1 STNNSP
7 ERSLTM
13 SFLFSVFVLPF
24 VLLGMLVSAKN
35 IYLKLRKH
43 PRLAKNAGL
52 ATVIFTGLSAAL
64 ISAPHFLTG
73 AFGIFHYVLAAVYVT
88 YICVGLYKTYQWAR
102 LILIL
107 EDGDPTNDP
116 TFPGEKSG
124 KDADCGCPGKKDG
137 AAAPTDKPESK

>member
-1 STNNSP
+1 
-7 ERSLTM
+7 M
-13 SFLFSVFVLPF
+13 SFLFSIFVLPF

-43 PRLAKNAGL
+43 PRFAKNAGL

-88 YICVGLYKTYQWAR
+88 YICVGLFKAYQWAR
-102 LILIL
+102 LIFIL

-116 TFPGEKSG
+116 TFPGDTKAAG
-124 KDADCGCPGKKDG
+124 PDADCGCPGKKDG
-137 AAAPTDKPESK
+137 TAPPSDKPASK

>member
-1 STNNSP
+1 
-7 ERSLTM
+7 M
-13 SFLFSVFVLPF
+13 SFLFSIFVLPF

-35 IYLKLRKH
+35 IYLKLRKQ
-43 PRLAKNAGL
+43 PRLASKAGL
-52 ATVIFTGLSAAL
+52 VTVIFTGLSAAL

-88 YICVGLYKTYQWAR
+88 YIIVGLYKAYQWAR

-116 TFPGEKSG
+116 VFPGDEKSAHG
-124 KDADCGCPGKKDG
+124 DDCGCPGKKDG
-137 AAAPTDKPESK
+137 TAPPTDKPAGK